1 MDEPARD
8 FSSAFLVGN
17 WRVGGLLHLERWD
30 GTRFTCFTGT
40 KESTKLFW
48 WGTGG
53 WGGSSTSS
61 GGMVRALLAL
71 LVLKKSV
78 QILTL

>member
-1 MDEPARD
+1 MDEPAKD

-17 WRVGGLLHLERWD
+17 GRVGGLLHLERWD

-40 KESTKLFW
+40 KEKYKILFW
-48 WGTGG
+48 SGG
-53 WGGSSTSS
+53 CSTSS
-61 GGMVRALLAL
+61 AGMVRALLAL
-71 LVLKKSV
+71 LALKRRV